1 MVKSK
6 LTNVSETMLI
16 TLWAKAEETKRADAL
31 LHDEKAVEIM
41 EKIEYDFSKF
51 SKAKFSQAGC
61 CVRASLIDA
70 EIRDFLYN
78 HPDAV
83 VIQLGAGIDA
93 RYERLHRPSVTHWY
107 DLDIEDA
114 IKLRR
119 QLLSESERNTYI
131 ISSMFDYGWTEIVKS
146 HGKPILIIIE
156 GVLMYFEPEKI
167 KAFFHELCNHF
178 DNATIVFDM
187 LAFAL
192 VGHSGQHDSLR
203 KVDKDIE
210 FKWSLLNTR
219 DMEAWNPKIKLE
231 KEFYMSK
238 YDHGRFP
245 FIFRML
251 YKITYFFRHYNQRVV
266 KLVIKT

>member
-1 MVKSK
+1 
-6 LTNVSETMLI
+6 
-16 TLWAKAEETKRADAL
+16 
-31 LHDEKAVEIM
+31 
-41 EKIEYDFSKF
+41 
-51 SKAKFSQAGC
+51 
-61 CVRASLIDA
+61 
-70 EIRDFLYN
+70 
-78 HPDAV
+78 
-83 VIQLGAGIDA
+83 
-93 RYERLHRPSVTHWY
+93 
-107 DLDIEDA
+107 
-114 IKLRR
+114 
-119 QLLSESERNTYI
+119 
-131 ISSMFDYGWTEIVKS
+131 MFDYDLTEIVKS

-167 KAFFHELCNHF
+167 KAFFHELCTRF

-251 YKITYFFRHYNQRVV
+251 YKIPYFFRHYNQRVV